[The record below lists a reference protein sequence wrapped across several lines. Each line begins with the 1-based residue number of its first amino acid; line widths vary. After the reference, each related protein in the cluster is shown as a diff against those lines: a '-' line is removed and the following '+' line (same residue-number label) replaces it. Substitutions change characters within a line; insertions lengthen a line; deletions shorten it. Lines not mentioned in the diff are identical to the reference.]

1 MARRQARR
9 DGAAIM
15 SALLSIDAVSKR
27 FRGLLAV
34 DNVSF
39 RVAQGSIFA
48 VIGPNGAGKTTLF
61 NIIAGMSAPDR
72 GSIAFAGGRIDGL
85 TPDEICRRG
94 IGRTFQLVRPFPAL
108 SVEDNV
114 AIGAMLHRHD
124 PALARRRAHEV
135 LKQLDLFGKRHQP
148 ASALTLPDRKRL
160 EVARALATDPKLLL
174 LDEVMAGLRPAET
187 DRMVSVLTTLNRE
200 TGLTI
205 LLIEHVMR
213 AVMALAARVLV
224 LHHGAAIAEGAPEAV
239 VREPAVVQ
247 SYLGAEAVD

>member
-1 MARRQARR
+1 MTV
-9 DGAAIM
+9 
-15 SALLSIDAVSKR
+15 LLSVDAVSKR

>member
-1 MARRQARR
+1 MT
-9 DGAAIM
+9 
-15 SALLSIDAVSKR
+15 ALLSVDVVSKR

-34 DNVSF
+34 DKVSF
-39 RVAQGSIFA
+39 GVEQGSIFA

-61 NIIAGMSAPDR
+61 NIIAGVFAPDA
-72 GSIAFAGGRIDGL
+72 GSIAFAGERIDGL

-114 AIGAMLHRHD
+114 VIGALLHRHD
-124 PALARRRAHEV
+124 VAAARRRAHEV
-135 LKQLDLFGKRHQP
+135 LQQLDLFGKRHQP
-148 ASALTLPDRKRL
+148 ASTLTLPDRKRL

-174 LDEVMAGLRPAET
+174 LDEVMAGLRPSET
-187 DRMVSVLTTLNRE
+187 DRMVSILQQLNRE

-213 AVMALAARVLV
+213 AVMMLAARVLV
-224 LHHGAAIAEGAPEAV
+224 LHHGASIAEGAPAAV

>member
-1 MARRQARR
+1 MT
-9 DGAAIM
+9 
-15 SALLSIDAVSKR
+15 ALLSVEGVSKR

-34 DNVSF
+34 DKVTF
-39 RVAQGSIFA
+39 QVARGSIFA

-61 NIIAGMSAPDR
+61 NIIAGMFAPDR
-72 GSIAFAGGRIDGL
+72 GSVAFAGERIEAL
-85 TPDEICRRG
+85 APDEICRRG

-108 SVEDNV
+108 
-114 AIGAMLHRHD
+114 
-124 PALARRRAHEV
+124 ARRHAHEV
-135 LKQLDLFGKRHQP
+135 LARLDLFGKRHQP

-187 DRMVSVLTTLNRE
+187 DRMVSALTQLNRE
-200 TGLTI
+200 FGLTI

-224 LHHGAAIAEGAPEAV
+224 LHHGAAIAEGSPEAV
-239 VREPAVVQ
+239 VREPAVIQ
-247 SYLGAEAVD
+247 SYLGAEAVE

>member
-1 MARRQARR
+1 
-9 DGAAIM
+9 M

-72 GSIAFAGGRIDGL
+72 GSIAFAGERIDGL

-187 DRMVSVLTTLNRE
+187 DRMVSVLTVLNRE

>member
-1 MARRQARR
+1 
-9 DGAAIM
+9 M

-72 GSIAFAGGRIDGL
+72 GSIAFAGERIEGL

-224 LHHGAAIAEGAPEAV
+224 LHHGAAIAEGAPEAG
-239 VREPAVVQ
+239 VREPAGVQ

>member
-1 MARRQARR
+1 
-9 DGAAIM
+9 M

-72 GSIAFAGGRIDGL
+72 GSIAFAGERIDGL

-187 DRMVSVLTTLNRE
+187 DRMVSVLTALNRE
-200 TGLTI
+200 AGLTI

-247 SYLGAEAVD
+247 SYLGVEAVD

>member
-1 MARRQARR
+1 MT
-9 DGAAIM
+9 
-15 SALLSIDAVSKR
+15 ALLAIEAVSKR

-34 DNVSF
+34 DRVSF
-39 RVAQGSIFA
+39 RVDEGAIFA

-61 NIIAGMSAPDR
+61 NVIAGLFAPDE
-72 GSIAFAGGRIDGL
+72 GAITFAGQRVDGL
-85 TPDEICRRG
+85 KPDEICRRG

-114 AIGAMLHRHD
+114 VVGALLHRHD
-124 PALARRRAHEV
+124 PAAARLRAHEV
-135 LKQLDLFGKRHQP
+135 LRRLDLFAKRHQP

-187 DRMVSVLTTLNRE
+187 DRMVSILTALNRE

-224 LHHGAAIAEGAPEAV
+224 LHHGAAIAEGSPAAV

>member
-72 GSIAFAGGRIDGL
+72 GSIAFAGERIDGL

-174 LDEVMAGLRPAET
+174 LDEVMAGLRPVET